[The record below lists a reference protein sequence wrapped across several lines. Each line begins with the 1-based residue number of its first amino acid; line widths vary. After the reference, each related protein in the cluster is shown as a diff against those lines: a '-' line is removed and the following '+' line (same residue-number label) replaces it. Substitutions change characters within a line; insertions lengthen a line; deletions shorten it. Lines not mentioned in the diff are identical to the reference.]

1 MGLKPL
7 EFKDCLTDSPYFREN
22 LHAHEKELEKTS
34 SQIKVLVK
42 DVKEILNAA
51 RCKWKLFSIIYSL
64 RCERKLQKISIYLKD
79 GFVKL
84 LCKIRKFI
92 SVNWQ

>member
-1 MGLKPL
+1 VNIQFNQSNFKLERVPSVPDIMGGLKPL

-22 LHAHEKELEKTS
+22 LHAHEKELDRTS

-51 RCKWKLFSIIYSL
+51 RCK
-64 RCERKLQKISIYLKD
+64 
-79 GFVKL
+79 
-84 LCKIRKFI
+84 
-92 SVNWQ
+92 